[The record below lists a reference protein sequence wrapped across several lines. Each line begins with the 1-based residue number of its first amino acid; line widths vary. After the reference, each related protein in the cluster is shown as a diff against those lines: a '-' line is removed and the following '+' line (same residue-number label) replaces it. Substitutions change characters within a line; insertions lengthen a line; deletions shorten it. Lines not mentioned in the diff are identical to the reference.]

1 MKVGAVILAAGKG
14 TRFGGDKVRARL
26 GGKPVWRWSFDTLQS
41 HPSVDRVVIVCP
53 PGQASKWHEE
63 VPDAYSIVEGG
74 ETRQQSCM
82 NGLSVLEGVDIV
94 LVHDAARPF
103 ISGDL
108 IDSVIKATHEFR
120 GAAPGIPVT
129 DTLRNAAGEV
139 VDRDSLVAMQTPQG
153 ARLADLVEAQKAI
166 TEVYT
171 DDIALLRS
179 IGLEP
184 RIVDG
189 DPANIKITTED
200 DMAKAR
206 GIAGFRETRTG
217 LGYDIH
223 QFSSDPARR
232 LFVGGVEFE
241 GAGLEGHSD
250 ADALLHA
257 VVDSLLGAASLG
269 DIGQHFPNTD
279 AEWKDRASVDFL
291 TYAAKLV
298 GEHGWK
304 VVNVDA
310 TVVAER
316 PKVMT
321 QALAIRTVI
330 AGAIGCPVGSVSIK
344 ATTNEKL
351 GAIGRSEGL
360 AAFAVATLTEA

>member
-14 TRFGGDKVRARL
+14 TRFGGDKIRARL
-26 GGKPVWRWSFDTLQS
+26 RGKPVWRWSYDALLA
-41 HPSVDRVVIVCP
+41 HPKVDQVVLVCP
-53 PGQASKWHEE
+53 AEHYDNYSAE
-63 VPDAYSIVEGG
+63 VVEGKVVAGG
-74 ETRQQSCM
+74 ESRRESCAI
-82 NGLSVLEGVDIV
+82 GVAQLDDCDIV

-103 ISGDL
+103 VSAEL
-108 IDSVIKATHEFR
+108 IDTILEATLKS
-120 GAAPGIPVT
+120 GAAGPAIPIT
-129 DTLRNAAGEV
+129 DTLRNLEGEV
-139 VDRDSLVAMQTPQG
+139 VDRSQLVGMQTPQG
-153 ARLADLVEAQKAI
+153 AKVSDLLKAHS
-166 TEVYT
+166 TVLGDVT
-171 DDIALLRS
+171 DDLALLQG

-184 RIVDG
+184 TIVEG
-189 DPANIKITTED
+189 DPINFKITTED
-200 DMAKAR
+200 DLAKAR

-223 QFSSDPARR
+223 QFSNDPARP

-241 GAGLEGHSD
+241 GAGLDGHSD

-279 AEWKDRASVDFL
+279 PEWKDRASVDFL

-316 PKVMT
+316 PKVMA
-321 QALAIRTVI
+321 QALAIRTLI
-330 AGAIGCPVGSVSIK
+330 AQAIGCPVGSVSIK

>member
-1 MKVGAVILAAGKG
+1 MKVGAVILAAGRG
-14 TRFGGDKVRARL
+14 TRFGGNKVRARL
-26 GGKPVWRWSFDTLQS
+26 GGKPVWRWSFDTFLC
-41 HPSVDRVVIVCP
+41 HPKVGQVVMVCPAELYESYLTEAGEGRVV
-53 PGQASKWHEE
+53 A
-63 VPDAYSIVEGG
+63 GG
-74 ETRQQSCM
+74 ESRRESCAIGV
-82 NGLSVLEGVDIV
+82 GLLDGCDIV

-103 ISGDL
+103 VSPQL
-108 IDSVIKATHEFR
+108 IDAVLEATLQKE
-120 GAAPGIPVT
+120 AAGPAIPVT
-129 DTLRNAAGEV
+129 DTLRNLDGEI
-139 VDRDSLVAMQTPQG
+139 VDRSQLVGMQTPQG
-153 ARLADLVEAQKAI
+153 ARVDDLRRAQA
-166 TEVYT
+166 TVSGEVT
-171 DDIALLRS
+171 DDLALLQ
-179 IGLEP
+179 GLGMKPE
-184 RIVDG
+184 IIEG
-189 DPANIKITTED
+189 DPTNFKITTED
-200 DMAKAR
+200 DLAKAR
-206 GIAGFRETRTG
+206 GIVGFRETRTG

-223 QFSSDPARR
+223 QFSSDPARP

-279 AEWKDRASVDFL
+279 PEWKDRASVDFL

-316 PKVMT
+316 PKVMS
-321 QALAIRTVI
+321 QALAIRSVI
-330 AGAIGCPVGSVSIK
+330 AGAIGCPIGSVSIK